1 MKKKLMALAP
11 FALLLLSGCYT
22 VVNGN
27 NSINNGDESDATVKK
42 EVKIG
47 DFNEVSV
54 SQGIKVIYEQGSNN
68 GIASI
73 ATTPSAEKYL
83 KVEVKDNALNVYYD
97 VNQNGKQ
104 DKIKG
109 PSIIRVASPIL
120 TGVKASSGAEFNV
133 KGNFKG
139 IDGLS
144 VSISSGAE
152 FESDG
157 NIQCAGEINL
167 GVSSAASF
175 DVKSITCN
183 IFKVEASSGSDVEVK
198 ILSGN
203 LDVSASSGSDVEFA
217 AVNAKSISL
226 RASSGSDI
234 DVANISASAVSAK
247 ASSGADISLSGT
259 TETLDQNSSS
269 GGSVKT
275 KGLKVN

>member
-1 MKKKLMALAP
+1 MAIST

-22 VVNGN
+22 VVGGN
-27 NSINNGDESDATVKK
+27 NSINNGKESDATVKK
-42 EVKIG
+42 EIKIG

-54 SQGIKVIYEQGSNN
+54 SQGIKVIFAQDDNTGT
-68 GIASI
+68 ASI

-83 KVEVKDNALNVYYD
+83 RVEVKNETLNVYYD
-97 VNQNGKQ
+97 VDQNGK
-104 DKIKG
+104 KINIKG
-109 PSIIRVASPIL
+109 PSIVRVASQTL
-120 TGVKASSGAEFNV
+120 SGVKASSGAEFNV

-139 IDGLS
+139 SEGLN
-144 VSISSGAE
+144 VSLSSGAE
-152 FESDG
+152 FETDG
-157 NIQCAGEINL
+157 NIQCAGEIYL

-175 DVKSITCN
+175 DAKSITCDMLR
-183 IFKVEASSGSDVEVK
+183 VDASSGSDVEVK

-203 LDVSASSGSDVEFA
+203 LEVSASSGSDIEFN
-217 AVNAKSISL
+217 AVNAKTVSL

-234 DVANISASAVSAK
+234 DVDNISADAVSAK

-259 TETLDQNSSS
+259 TEALDQNSSS